1 MEMNEPEA
9 ARRLIRLKRYESPCD
24 EYYRKFLE
32 EFKERQ
38 RSEML
43 RQSARGLL
51 LERLSMWF
59 GESVGSK
66 RFATV
71 GGGIAFASVGAILW
85 FGMAGTE
92 TRIPDSLAR
101 HAAKVEPRDESTDP
115 APLAAEGAAS
125 IELQLPA
132 RSGRVPG
139 NVKDRPTIA
148 PGMLPA
154 GARGS
159 LREL

>member
-1 MEMNEPEA
+1 MEMNESEA
-9 ARRLIRLKRYESPCD
+9 ARRLIRLKRYESPRD
-24 EYYRKFLE
+24 EYFRNFVD

-59 GESVGSK
+59 EESVGAK

-71 GGGIAFASVGAILW
+71 GGLAVASVGAILW
-85 FGMAGTE
+85 LAATRPE
-92 TRIPDSLAR
+92 TSLPDSLTRPAL
-101 HAAKVEPRDESTDP
+101 KVERSEGTNELARLVAEEA
-115 APLAAEGAAS
+115 AP

-139 NVKDRPTIA
+139 NAEDRLTIA
-148 PGMLPA
+148 PGVLPA